1 MPDGTYELISGHR
14 RKRASEILGLPTL
27 PVIVRDV
34 DHDTGTVMM
43 VDSNFQRET
52 ILPSERAFAYK
63 MKMEAMN
70 RQGQRNDLT
79 STQGVQ
85 KLSVEKIAEE
95 NNESRETVRRFIRL
109 TYLIPELL
117 QLVDNKVLVTQEET
131 EQDENKESILKM
143 AMLPAVEISYLTED
157 EQYMLLDAIEMAQA
171 TPSHAQ
177 ARLLRDKSE
186 KRILT
191 DYMIEDIMA
200 EQKPNQKLQV
210 KFQYENIKQY
220 FPDEFTPEQ
229 MQDKIQ
235 ELLKD
240 YKREWQK
247 ERRKEEYAR

>member
-1 MPDGTYELISGHR
+1 MIAGHR
-14 RKRASEILGLPTL
+14 RKIGCELANIKTL
-27 PVIVRDV
+27 DCIVRNLTDDEATIV
-34 DHDTGTVMM
+34 M

-79 STQGVQ
+79 LSQGAT
-85 KLSVEKIAEE
+85 KLDSAKLVGKETG
-95 NNESRETVRRFIRL
+95 ESRDTVFRYIRL

-177 ARLLRDKSE
+177 ARLLREKSE

-210 KFQYENIKQY
+210 KFQYEEEKKNYEKNNKNTIV
-220 FPDEFTPEQ
+220 
-229 MQDKIQ
+229 
-235 ELLKD
+235 LWL
-240 YKREWQK
+240 EWS
-247 ERRKEEYAR
+247 RRVEWI

>member
-1 MPDGTYELISGHR
+1 
-14 RKRASEILGLPTL
+14 
-27 PVIVRDV
+27 
-34 DHDTGTVMM
+34 M

-63 MKMEAMN
+63 MRLEAMN
-70 RQGQRNDLT
+70 RQGKRNDLT
-79 STQGVQ
+79 SAHNEQ
-85 KLSVEKIAEE
+85 KLGKTSREILAEE
-95 NNESRETVRRFIRL
+95 MGESASNIQRYIRL

-117 QLVDNKVLVTQEET
+117 QLVDNKVLVMQEEL
-131 EQDENKESILKM
+131 EQHEDKESILKM
-143 AMLPAVEISYLTED
+143 AMLPAVEISYLNED
-157 EQYMLLDAIEMAQA
+157 EQYMLLDAIEMEQA

-177 ARLLRDKSE
+177 ARLLREKSE
-186 KRILT
+186 KGLLT
-191 DYMIEDIMA
+191 EYIIEDIM
-200 EQKPNQKLQV
+200 EEEKPNQKLQV
-210 KFQYENIKQY
+210 KFPYESIKQY